1 MKKIRALINYIYLSS
16 LMIAVVALLLFS
28 LARDSVVS
36 FFDKKKST
44 QHSHAKNKTSGVQ
57 QKSSKYII
65 HS

>member
-1 MKKIRALINYIYLSS
+1 MKKITALVNYIYLSS
-16 LMIAVVALLLFS
+16 LMITVIALLLFS

-44 QHSHAKNKTSGVQ
+44 KHAHAKDKTPDVQ

>member
-1 MKKIRALINYIYLSS
+1 MKKVSTLVNYIYLSS
-16 LMIAVVALLLFS
+16 LMVAVVALLLFS

-44 QHSHAKNKTSGVQ
+44 QHAHAKNKTPGIQ
-57 QKSSKYII
+57 QESSKYII